1 MLQILQ
7 VVTLMLV
14 AVTMALALAHAL
26 EYPGKMR
33 LSKQEY
39 LATQAIYYP
48 GFTLGGIAEGVS
60 VIALGVLAF
69 LMRGSGAVFWLTLAA
84 FLAVAALH
92 LVYWMLT
99 HPVNN
104 FWVKD
109 VKMNRPGTRFF
120 GLSPA
125 PRRGGQEPEWT
136 ELRDQWERSHLIRA
150 VLGVVGLLL
159 LTISL
164 VI

>member
-1 MLQILQ
+1 MLHVLQ

-60 VIALGVLAF
+60 VIALGALVL
-69 LMRGSGAVFWLTLAA
+69 LTRGSGAAFWLTLAA

-104 FWVKD
+104 FWIKD
-109 VKMNRPGTRFF
+109 VKMNRTSTRFF
-120 GLSPA
+120 SLIPA
-125 PRRGGQEPEWT
+125 PRGGRQEPEWT

>member
-1 MLQILQ
+1 
-7 VVTLMLV
+7 
-14 AVTMALALAHAL
+14 
-26 EYPGKMR
+26 
-33 LSKQEY
+33 
-39 LATQAIYYP
+39 
-48 GFTLGGIAEGVS
+48 
-60 VIALGVLAF
+60 
-69 LMRGSGAVFWLTLAA
+69 
-84 FLAVAALH
+84 
-92 LVYWMLT
+92 MLT

-109 VKMNRPGTRFF
+109 VKMKRTGTRFF

-164 VI
+164 VV

>member
-14 AVTMALALAHAL
+14 AVTMALGLAHAL

-48 GFTLGGIAEGVS
+48 DFTLGGIAEGVS
-60 VIALGVLAF
+60 VVALGVLAF
-69 LMRGSGAVFWLTLAA
+69 LARGSGAAFWLTLAA
-84 FLAVAALH
+84 FLAVVALH

-109 VKMNRPGTRFF
+109 VKMSGTGARFF

-125 PRRGGQEPEWT
+125 SLSGQEPEWT
-136 ELRDQWERSHLIRA
+136 GLRDQWEHSHLIRA
-150 VLGVVGLLL
+150 ALGVVGLLL
-159 LTISL
+159 LATSL

>member
-60 VIALGVLAF
+60 VIALGALAF
-69 LMRGSGAVFWLTLAA
+69 LTRGSGAAFWLTLAA

-104 FWVKD
+104 FWIKD
-109 VKMNRPGTRFF
+109 VKMNRTSTRFF
-120 GLSPA
+120 GLTPA
-125 PRRGGQEPEWT
+125 PRSSRQEPEWT

>member
-1 MLQILQ
+1 MLQIWQ
-7 VVTLMLV
+7 VITLMLV

-33 LSKQEY
+33 LAKQEY

-48 GFTLGGIAEGVS
+48 GFTLGGIAEVLS
-60 VIALGVLAF
+60 MLALAALAF
-69 LMRGSGAVFWLTLAA
+69 ITRGSGAIFWLTLAA
-84 FLAVAALH
+84 LIALVSMH
-92 LVYWMLT
+92 AVYWILT
-99 HPVNN
+99 QPVNN

-109 VKMNRPGTRFF
+109 LKLSRSGARFF
-120 GLSPA
+120 GLLA
-125 PRRGGQEPEWT
+125 ARRPRGDEPDWT

-150 VLGVVGLLL
+150 GLGVIALLL

>member
-48 GFTLGGIAEGVS
+48 GFTLGGVAEGVS

-69 LMRGSGAVFWLTLAA
+69 LTRGSGAAFWLTLAA
-84 FLAVAALH
+84 FLALAALH

-109 VKMNRPGTRFF
+109 VKMNRPGARFF

-125 PRRGGQEPEWT
+125 PRSGGQELEWT

-164 VI
+164 VV

>member
-14 AVTMALALAHAL
+14 AVTMTLALAHAL

-33 LSKQEY
+33 LSRQEY

-60 VIALGVLAF
+60 VVALGVLAF
-69 LMRGSGAVFWLTLAA
+69 LTRGSGAVFWLTLAA

-92 LVYWMLT
+92 AVYWLLT

-109 VKMNRPGTRFF
+109 VKMHRAGTRFF
-120 GLSPA
+120 GLNA
-125 PRRGGQEPEWT
+125 ARRTGGREPEWT

-150 VLGVVGLLL
+150 ALGVIGLLL
-159 LTISL
+159 LTVSL

>member
-60 VIALGVLAF
+60 VIALAVLAF
-69 LMRGSGAVFWLTLAA
+69 LTRGSGAVFWLTLAA
-84 FLAVAALH
+84 FLAIAALH
-92 LVYWMLT
+92 GVYWMLT

-109 VKMNRPGTRFF
+109 VKMNSTGARFF
-120 GLSPA
+120 GLSLT
-125 PRRGGQEPEWT
+125 PRTGGQEPEWT

-164 VI
+164 VV

>member
-1 MLQILQ
+1 MLQTLQ

-48 GFTLGGIAEGVS
+48 GFTFAGIAEGLS
-60 VIALGVLAF
+60 VIALGALAF
-69 LMRGSGAVFWLTLAA
+69 LTRGSDAAFWLTLAA
-84 FLAVAALH
+84 FLAVTALH

-104 FWVKD
+104 FWVKGM
-109 VKMNRPGTRFF
+109 KMSRTGARFF
-120 GLSPA
+120 GLSHA
-125 PRRGGQEPEWT
+125 LHSGEQELEWT